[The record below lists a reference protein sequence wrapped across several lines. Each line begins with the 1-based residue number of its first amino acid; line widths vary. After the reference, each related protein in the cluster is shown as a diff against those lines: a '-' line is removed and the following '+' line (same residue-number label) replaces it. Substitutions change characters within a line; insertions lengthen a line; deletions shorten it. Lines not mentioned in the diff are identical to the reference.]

1 MISWDVLLS
10 CWKPI
15 NDRIMTARFYTRYRK
30 ITVIQCYAP
39 TNTSLHEEKDI
50 FYEQLEQTTQQ
61 VNQGDIL
68 IVMGDMNAKVGEDN
82 INLETVMGKHGLGMM
97 NENGERF
104 TNFCSSHSLVI
115 GGTIFPHKNI
125 HKVTW
130 TAPGHTRE
138 NQIDH
143 IAISK
148 RWRSSLLDV
157 RNKRGADI
165 ASDHHLVIGTIK
177 IKMAKNKTTRNT
189 KRPTYNLDKLKTVP
203 GRHMF
208 REELQ
213 LKTRER
219 EINSWEDFADVLT
232 EIAED
237 KLGKKEKD
245 RKEWISDETWNLIEE
260 RKQRKK
266 DILQARTVERRA
278 HRQQEYQTI
287 NKSVKRKARRDKR
300 RWAEELAKQAETA
313 AQHNR
318 TRELYQI
325 TRRLTQKGSN
335 CSNIVR
341 SKQANCLLQQMTK

>member
-1 MISWDVLLS
+1 
-10 CWKPI
+10 
-15 NDRIMTARFYTRYRK
+15 
-30 ITVIQCYAP
+30 
-39 TNTSLHEEKDI
+39 
-50 FYEQLEQTTQQ
+50 
-61 VNQGDIL
+61 
-68 IVMGDMNAKVGEDN
+68 
-82 INLETVMGKHGLGMM
+82 MGKHGLGMM

-104 TNFCSSHSLVI
+104 TNFCSSHNLVI

-148 RWRSSLLDV
+148 RWRSSLFDV

-208 REELQ
+208 REKLQ

-266 DILQARTVERRA
+266 DILQARTVERKA

-300 RWAEELAKQAETA
+300 RWAEQLAKQAEIA

-325 TRRLTQKGSN
+325 TRRLTQNGSN

-341 SKQANCLLQQMTK
+341 SKTGELLTTTDDQVERWKEHFQEILGIPRDNADEIIENPQNIDLHISWEKANNGTKIHSNVIFSVTFRAFSKG